1 MHKIFLSLLVIISLN
16 IHSQNERKYM
26 HGKIYNKLG
35 NLANV
40 HVINLNTKHGTYTND
55 SGNFKIPVNLN
66 DSLRFSFVGYETKL
80 LKVTEKHLGIQN
92 NNFVLKKIT
101 YTLDEVNL
109 KKNNLLGFLSADSKL
124 IKKEKV
130 INAETLKLP
139 FAGSR
144 ILTPA
149 ERRLQTAQGGS
160 TPYMLGL
167 LGGSVSLD
175 LIINSISGRIK
186 KLKKLKVIEER
197 EKKISFIKDIHE
209 RYIINDL
216 GIGKDNLYRFIYFC
230 ENDSKFNRILN
241 QGEISM
247 IIFLKQK
254 SKEFKNL

>member
-1 MHKIFLSLLVIISLN
+1 MLKIFFFLLVIGSLN
-16 IHSQNERKYM
+16 VYSQNERIFL
-26 HGKIYNKLG
+26 HGKISDKLG
-35 NLANV
+35 GLANV

-55 SGNFKIPVNLN
+55 NGNFKIPVKLN

-80 LKVTEKHLGIQN
+80 LKVTEKYFGIKN
-92 NNFVLKKIT
+92 NNFLLNKTT

-109 KKNNLLGFLSADSKL
+109 KRNNLLGFLSADSKL

-160 TPYMLGL
+160 NPYMLGL

-186 KLKKLKVIEER
+186 KLKKIKAIEES
-197 EKKISFIKDIHE
+197 EKNISFIKNIHE
-209 RYIINDL
+209 RYIINEL
-216 GIGKDNLYRFIYFC
+216 SISKDNLYRFIYFC
-230 ENDSKFNRILN
+230 EADSKFIRILN
-241 QGEISM
+241 QGEIAM
-247 IIFLKQK
+247 INFLKQK